1 MSNDVKLPHLLSTN
15 RTSKQGTTQPG
26 HLVGNWVQKRSDS
39 RYGAGHGRGQYG
51 FEPFTPTLPSKTPG
65 RKFQTA
71 PTGVGIPSPP
81 APYRRFA
88 AFSVEK
94 NDNMP
99 PRSRNMQPESPG
111 APQNRSAHVEAPPRR
126 KSATPTQSPASPHRD
141 PKNPRRRRHLGF
153 ECSIIDKK
161 IGSSATAVIS
171 HKTYPGNSPR

>member
-126 KSATPTQSPASPHRD
+126 KSATHTPKPRHTASR
-141 PKNPRRRRHLGF
+141 PKKSGAASTSDSNARLSTKR
-153 ECSIIDKK
+153 
-161 IGSSATAVIS
+161 
-171 HKTYPGNSPR
+171 

>member
-99 PRSRNMQPESPG
+99 PETPRMQLKSHTPKH
-111 APQNRSAHVEAPPRR
+111 APKAPPRR
-126 KSATPTQSPASPHRD
+126 KSAAHTPRNRTTPHRRA
-141 PKNPRRRRHLGF
+141 KNPRHRQHLGF

>member
-81 APYRRFA
+81 APYRRFGRFRSKKRQHATAEPEYATRKPRRA
-88 AFSVEK
+88 AK
-94 NDNMP
+94 P
-99 PRSRNMQPESPG
+99 QRPRRSPNT
-111 APQNRSAHVEAPPRR
+111 PQGRSARPEAP
-126 KSATPTQSPASPHRD
+126 AHCIETQKIRCSQ
-141 PKNPRRRRHLGF
+141 HLGF

-171 HKTYPGNSPR
+171 HKTYSGNSPR